1 MAELAA
7 LQGSLRLDLVAG
19 RGGLSRVIEAPR
31 IQKPALALA
40 GYLDQ
45 LHPRRVQVLGNAD
58 IGYVERL
65 EAAAAESRLDALC
78 GTSLACLVVANGN
91 AIPPVL
97 RRAASRHR
105 VPLFATEQRTAATIR
120 ALARWLEDRFAP
132 ETSLHGVL
140 MDVLGLGVL
149 LLGKSGIGKSEAALA
164 LLGRGHRLV
173 ADDIVRVRESP
184 PGSLLGRAP
193 EGLRYHIEIRG
204 LGVLNVADLF
214 GALATLD
221 EARVDLAVEFVEE
234 SDGAPIDRLGID
246 ARTLPVLGVGVPHL
260 QIQLRPGRD
269 VATIVEVAAR
279 NQMLKRRGVHSAR
292 RFVAGVARRARER
305 PPH

>member
-1 MAELAA
+1 
-7 LQGSLRLDLVAG
+7 
-19 RGGLSRVIEAPR
+19 
-31 IQKPALALA
+31 
-40 GYLDQ
+40 
-45 LHPRRVQVLGNAD
+45 
-58 IGYVERL
+58 
-65 EAAAAESRLDALC
+65 
-78 GTSLACLVVANGN
+78 
-91 AIPPVL
+91 
-97 RRAASRHR
+97 
-105 VPLFATEQRTAATIR
+105 
-120 ALARWLEDRFAP
+120 
-132 ETSLHGVL
+132 

-193 EGLRYHIEIRG
+193 EGLRHHIEIRG

>member
-45 LHPRRVQVLGNAD
+45 LHPRRVQVLGNAE

-78 GTSLACLVVANGN
+78 GTSLANGN